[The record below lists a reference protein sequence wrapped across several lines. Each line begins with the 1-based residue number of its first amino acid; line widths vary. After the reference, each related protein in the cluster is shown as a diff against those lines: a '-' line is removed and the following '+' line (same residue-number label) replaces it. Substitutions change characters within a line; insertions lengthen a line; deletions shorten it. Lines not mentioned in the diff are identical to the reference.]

1 MVMVMMMV
9 MMNATITT
17 ISVHQHQDGDGL
29 DDPRPL
35 FETLGNLLPS
45 SLPFTGVLHDAV
57 TMV

>member
-1 MVMVMMMV
+1 MVMMMV

-35 FETLGNLLPS
+35 FETLGNLLPP